1 MVSNPGLAIDGLRVA
16 TLIILTMPTTSVAI
30 PFVMLLG
37 VLSEMFEI
45 DFQQL
50 VGLGI
55 AGQLLFSIVL
65 APVIVSVRQAL
76 FSMESHDET
85 SDDETS
91 DEKRL
96 PSVVMGVV
104 GGRSFSDGPT
114 SQSTKEW
121 ASNLPSETRDLLM
134 QSIVLNSTAFEASPE
149 EGGGFIG
156 SARET
161 ALLGLARSHLGMGH
175 LPETR
180 NEFNVVYVMPF
191 DSSKR
196 FMGTI
201 IELPHSSGYRLF
213 LKGDPR
219 TLLGY
224 CTEKSDFDA
233 ATRSLLTAAD
243 REGFERTIEDYSDR
257 SLSPL
262 VLAYR
267 DVLPTEAG
275 DFPSEGIIT
284 SKESC
289 DLWSTRDK
297 WVASKMH
304 DMAFLGLFGIN
315 RLHQSSETMVDF
327 PDKTLE
333 AHSQPLGPNNA
344 ASSTTMPGPSF
355 EWHVLG
361 QLNGKP
367 VEALAD
373 TGANCNAISASCA
386 SEGYLTP
393 DPGSTRARIRLPSGK
408 YCMSLGTT
416 TLQFRFDGE
425 EEVHNVECNI
435 VPKLK
440 QACVL
445 ALGFLRTT
453 ETLTNFKSR
462 LKEVPLPRGH
472 RMSLR
477 LMRDGEVGS
486 DLNNDALTGYVAG
499 GRCLA
504 MPDSG
509 SSIMA
514 LSGSYVRG
522 RQMHID
528 RRKRCKVKFIDGSS
542 AWTSGMVTAPWQ
554 FRRSRI
560 SFRDMLYSILCCLLL
575 NPWFPDARPPRTVQE
590 WHVIENMDVDAILSI
605 DFIKEHDIF
614 RAYESSFVTRL
625 KSSDTFAAKIY
636 GICPYPEGNKKLE
649 TLASSFYSD
658 SKSYSN
664 PEFPREV
671 WHS

>member
-1 MVSNPGLAIDGLRVA
+1 MVPDRGDTIKMFLCQVTFTIFLFRTMQLLAIRSKIFR
-16 TLIILTMPTTSVAI
+16 IIVRHILFGVKAIALLKSLKVSPPKSSSV
-30 PFVMLLG
+30 
-37 VLSEMFEI
+37 
-45 DFQQL
+45 
-50 VGLGI
+50 
-55 AGQLLFSIVL
+55 
-65 APVIVSVRQAL
+65 
-76 FSMESHDET
+76 ESHYEA
-85 SDDETS
+85 S
-91 DEKRL
+91 DEKWSDGV
-96 PSVVMGVV
+96 PSVVTGVV
-104 GGRSFSDGPT
+104 GGRGFSDVPT
-114 SQSTKEW
+114 IQSTKGW
-121 ASNLPSETRDLLM
+121 ATNLPSETRDLLM
-134 QSIVLNSTAFEASPE
+134 QSIVLNSTAFEVLPE
-149 EGGGFIG
+149 EGGGFKG
-156 SARET
+156 CERET

-175 LPETR
+175 VQETR
-180 NEFNVVYVMPF
+180 DEFNVVCMMPF

-196 FMGTI
+196 FMGTMI
-201 IELPHSSGYRLF
+201 KLPHSSGYRLF

-219 TLLGY
+219 ALLGY

-233 ATRSLLTAAD
+233 ASRSPLTDAD
-243 REGFERTIEDYSDR
+243 REDFERTIEAYSQR
-257 SLSPL
+257 SLSPFGL
-262 VLAYR
+262 VYK

-275 DFPSEGIIT
+275 AFPSEGIIT
-284 SKESC
+284 STSIAESH
-289 DLWSTRDK
+289 DLWSTRDR
-297 WVASKMH
+297 WVTSTMH
-304 DMAFLGLFGIN
+304 NMTFLGLFGIN
-315 RLHQSSETMVDF
+315 RLHQSSQAMVDI
-327 PDKTLE
+327 PKKSLR
-333 AHSQPLGPNNA
+333 ALSQSPRPKSPTPSKNM
-344 ASSTTMPGPSF
+344 SSPAF

-361 QLNGKP
+361 ELNGKTI
-367 VEALAD
+367 EALAD
-373 TGANCNAISASCA
+373 TGANCNAISESCA
-386 SEGYLTP
+386 SERNLTQ
-393 DPGSTRARIRLPSGK
+393 DPGSTRARIRLPSGR

-425 EEVHNVECNI
+425 DEVHNVECNI

-477 LMRDGEVGS
+477 LMRDRDVGS
-486 DLNNDALTGYVAG
+486 DINNDALAGYIAG

-514 LSGSYVRG
+514 LSGPYVRG
-522 RQMHID
+522 RQMRID

-542 AWTSGMVTAPWQ
+542 AWTSGTVTAPWQ

-560 SFRDMLYSILCCLLL
+560 PFWDILYFILYFLLL
-575 NPWFPDARPPRTVQE
+575 KPFLPHARPPWMVQE
-590 WHVIENMDVDAILSI
+590 WHVIENMDVDAVLSI

-636 GICPYPEGNKKLE
+636 GICPYPEGNKRLE

-664 PEFPREV
+664 PEFPCEV
-671 WHS
+671 WYS